1 MNKAKPIRN
10 LVLYR
15 VKKGKEAEFLPLL
28 KGHAPA
34 LTKSGLITSDGVQAW
49 GAKNIRDGR
58 FCYAETFT
66 WIDAEA
72 PELAHQ
78 SPDVMR
84 VWEPM
89 TPLLEE
95 LEILNLEPIEG

>member
-1 MNKAKPIRN
+1 MSAGFGN

-15 VKKGKEAEFLPLL
+15 VKKGKEAEFLPLM

-34 LTKSGLITSDGVQAW
+34 LKKSGLITADGVKAW

-58 FCYAETFT
+58 FCYAELFY
-66 WIDAEA
+66 WKDKDGGEV
-72 PELAHQ
+72 AHQ
-78 SPDVMR
+78 SPDIMK

-89 TPLLEE
+89 TPLLDE
-95 LEILNLEPIEG
+95 LEIMALQPIES